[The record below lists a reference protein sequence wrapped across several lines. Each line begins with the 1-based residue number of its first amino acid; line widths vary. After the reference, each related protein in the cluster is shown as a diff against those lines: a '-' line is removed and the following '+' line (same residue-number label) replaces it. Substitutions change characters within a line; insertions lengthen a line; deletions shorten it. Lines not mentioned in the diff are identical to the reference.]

1 MAPST
6 RTTAS
11 RKRTNDN
18 NVPPPSDKRPR
29 TTQPQQQASQLSP
42 QDGPADHPITSIE
55 NTDSLNTELEELR
68 EYKRQAE
75 AKELEMARELED
87 LQEAKRQQ
95 SAEVRTLTDAHEEAQ
110 KATRTY
116 LSKSVDLREQVE
128 AYRIAEQSRGQN
140 RERLEELEE
149 EHEKIQD
156 LGGLDK
162 ICKDLEYYEEL
173 GDIEDLR
180 DLHDQLDDE
189 FGGIENFREDLLQLE
204 DLGGLDEIRETHDQL
219 RHLGGLALLREER
232 EYDKERLEE
241 LEQECERL
249 GEIQGALR
257 AVEAQRDHARLERD
271 EAKRREGVT
280 MDAMTGAL
288 QNRDKTIAALRE
300 DLHSE
305 RQALYELRSSRPIP
319 AQESGDEDQPE
330 PNNHTDAE
338 LGLLWVS
345 SVCEVAKANIK
356 MQMTKAPSSVRRKP
370 APWFHIGT
378 CPTTDVFCH
387 IFRLVTPK
395 KSFKIAA
402 TELDRALGGPVENF
416 SIAVGPVVLVGD
428 VNVYWDPKTLTFRMS
443 GTFGQSLTTQH
454 DNDDMRF
461 SYVNEHGESVNKYGE
476 VLYVH

>member
-6 RTTAS
+6 RTTTS

-18 NVPPPSDKRPR
+18 NVPPPSNKRPC
-29 TTQPQQQASQLSP
+29 TTQPQQQASETSL
-42 QDGPADHPITSIE
+42 QDGPADQPITPVE
-55 NTDSLNTELEELR
+55 NTESLATELEELR
-68 EYKRQAE
+68 AYERQAE
-75 AKELEMARELED
+75 AKELEMARELEN
-87 LQEAKRQQ
+87 LQETKRQQ
-95 SAEVRTLTDAHEEAQ
+95 SAEVRTLKDAHEEAQ
-110 KATRTY
+110 KAARTY
-116 LSKSVDLREQVE
+116 LSESMDLREQVE
-128 AYRIAEQSRGQN
+128 AYRIAEQSRGEN

-204 DLGGLDEIRETHDQL
+204 DLGGLDEVRETHDQL
-219 RHLGGLALLREER
+219 RHLGGLVLLREER

-257 AVEAQRDHARLERD
+257 A
-271 EAKRREGVT
+271 RREGVT

-288 QNRDKTIAALRE
+288 QNRDKIIAALRE

-305 RQALYELRSSRPIP
+305 RQALYELRSSRPIS
-319 AQESGDEDQPE
+319 AQESGNEDQPE

-356 MQMTKAPSSVRRKP
+356 KQMTKAPSSVRMNP

-378 CPTTDVFCH
+378 CPTIDVFCH
-387 IFRLVTPK
+387 IFRLATPK

-402 TELDRALGGPVENF
+402 TELDRALGGP
-416 SIAVGPVVLVGD
+416 SIAVGTVVLVGD

>member
-6 RTTAS
+6 RTTTS

-18 NVPPPSDKRPR
+18 NVPPPSNKRPC
-29 TTQPQQQASQLSP
+29 TTQPQQQASETSL
-42 QDGPADHPITSIE
+42 QDGPADQPITPVE
-55 NTDSLNTELEELR
+55 NTESLATELEELR
-68 EYKRQAE
+68 AYERQAE
-75 AKELEMARELED
+75 AKELEMARELEN
-87 LQEAKRQQ
+87 LQETKRQQ
-95 SAEVRTLTDAHEEAQ
+95 SAEVRTLKDAHEEAQ
-110 KATRTY
+110 KAARTY
-116 LSKSVDLREQVE
+116 LSESMGLREQVE
-128 AYRIAEQSRGQN
+128 AYRIAEQSRGEN

-149 EHEKIQD
+149 EHGKIQD

-204 DLGGLDEIRETHDQL
+204 DLGGLDEVRETHDQL
-219 RHLGGLALLREER
+219 RHLGGLVLLREER

-288 QNRDKTIAALRE
+288 QNRDKIIAALRE

-305 RQALYELRSSRPIP
+305 RQAL
-319 AQESGDEDQPE
+319 
-330 PNNHTDAE
+330 
-338 LGLLWVS
+338 
-345 SVCEVAKANIK
+345 
-356 MQMTKAPSSVRRKP
+356 
-370 APWFHIGT
+370 
-378 CPTTDVFCH
+378 
-387 IFRLVTPK
+387 
-395 KSFKIAA
+395 
-402 TELDRALGGPVENF
+402 
-416 SIAVGPVVLVGD
+416 
-428 VNVYWDPKTLTFRMS
+428 
-443 GTFGQSLTTQH
+443 
-454 DNDDMRF
+454 
-461 SYVNEHGESVNKYGE
+461 
-476 VLYVH
+476 

>member
-1 MAPST
+1 YH
-6 RTTAS
+6 
-11 RKRTNDN
+11 DG
-18 NVPPPSDKRPR
+18 
-29 TTQPQQQASQLSP
+29 SQHKS
-42 QDGPADHPITSIE
+42 GGFSPITPVE
-55 NTDSLNTELEELR
+55 NTESLATELEELR
-68 EYKRQAE
+68 EHKRQAE

-110 KATRTY
+110 KAARTY
-116 LSKSVDLREQVE
+116 LSESVDLREQVE
-128 AYRIAEQSRGQN
+128 AYGIAERSRGEK

-189 FGGIENFREDLLQLE
+189 FGGIEKFREDLLQLE

-219 RHLGGLALLREER
+219 RHLGGLVLLREER

-249 GEIQGALR
+249 GKIQGALR

-356 MQMTKAPSSVRRKP
+356 KQMTKAPSSVRMNP

-378 CPTTDVFCH
+378 CPTIDVFCH
-387 IFRLVTPK
+387 IFRLATPK

-416 SIAVGPVVLVGD
+416 CIAVRTVVLVGD
-428 VNVYWDPKTLTFRMS
+428 VNVYWDPRTLTFRMS

-476 VLYVH
+476 ILHVY

>member
-1 MAPST
+1 MELMMIIG
-6 RTTAS
+6 
-11 RKRTNDN
+11 TNDN
-18 NVPPPSDKRPR
+18 NVPPPSNKRPC
-29 TTQPQQQASQLSP
+29 TTQPQQQASETSL
-42 QDGPADHPITSIE
+42 QDGPADQPITPVE
-55 NTDSLNTELEELR
+55 NTESLATELEELR

-75 AKELEMARELED
+75 AKELEMARELEN
-87 LQEAKRQQ
+87 LQETKRQQ
-95 SAEVRTLTDAHEEAQ
+95 SAEVRTLKDAHEEAQ
-110 KATRTY
+110 KAARTY
-116 LSKSVDLREQVE
+116 LSESMDLREQVE
-128 AYRIAEQSRGQN
+128 AYRLAEQSRGEN

-189 FGGIENFREDLLQLE
+189 FGGIENLREDLLQLE
-204 DLGGLDEIRETHDQL
+204 DLGGLDKIRETHDQL
-219 RHLGGLALLREER
+219 RHLGGLVLLREER

-257 AVEAQRDHARLERD
+257 AIEAQRDHAWLERD
-271 EAKRREGVT
+271 EAKRREQAT
-280 MDAMTGAL
+280 MDIMSAAL
-288 QNRDKTIAALRE
+288 KNRDDTNAALRE

-305 RQALYELRSSRPIP
+305 RQALYKLRSSRPIP

-330 PNNHTDAE
+330 PNN
-338 LGLLWVS
+338 L
-345 SVCEVAKANIK
+345 CEVVKANIK
-356 MQMTKAPSSVRRKP
+356 KQMSKASTSVRRKP

-387 IFRLVTPK
+387 IFRLATPK

-416 SIAVGPVVLVGD
+416 PIAVGPVVLVGD

-461 SYVNEHGESVNKYGE
+461 SYVNEHGESVDKYGE
-476 VLYVH
+476 VLHVY

>member
-6 RTTAS
+6 RAAAS

-18 NVPPPSDKRPR
+18 NAPPPSNKRFR
-29 TTQPQQQASQLSP
+29 TTQSQQQVSE
-42 QDGPADHPITSIE
+42 T
-55 NTDSLNTELEELR
+55 LNTELEQLR

-75 AKELEMARELED
+75 AKEVETARELEH

-95 SAEVRTLTDAHEEAQ
+95 SAEVRTLKDAHEEARE
-110 KATRTY
+110 AARTY
-116 LSKSVDLREQVE
+116 FEE
-128 AYRIAEQSRGQN
+128 GEN

-219 RHLGGLALLREER
+219 RHLGGLVLLREER

-271 EAKRREGVT
+271 EAKRKEGVT

-356 MQMTKAPSSVRRKP
+356 KQMTKAPSSVRMNP

-378 CPTTDVFCH
+378 CPTIDVFCH
-387 IFRLVTPK
+387 IFRLATPK

-416 SIAVGPVVLVGD
+416 SIAVGSVVLVGD

-476 VLYVH
+476 VLYVY

>member
-1 MAPST
+1 MLCT
-6 RTTAS
+6 RAAAS
-11 RKRTNDN
+11 RKRMTVDDTIIVYQLTAIVGTNDN
-18 NVPPPSDKRPR
+18 DAPPASNKRR
-29 TTQPQQQASQLSP
+29 CSTQPQQQASKTSL
-42 QDGPADHPITSIE
+42 QDGPADQPITPVE
-55 NTDSLNTELEELR
+55 NTESLATELEELR

-75 AKELEMARELED
+75 AKELEMARELEN
-87 LQEAKRQQ
+87 LQETKRQQ
-95 SAEVRTLTDAHEEAQ
+95 SAEVRTLKDAHEEAQ
-110 KATRTY
+110 KAARTY
-116 LSKSVDLREQVE
+116 LSESMDLREQVE
-128 AYRIAEQSRGQN
+128 AYRIAEQSRGEN

-204 DLGGLDEIRETHDQL
+204 DLG
-219 RHLGGLALLREER
+219 
-232 EYDKERLEE
+232 ERLEE

-257 AVEAQRDHARLERD
+257 AIEAQRDHARLERD
-271 EAKRREGVT
+271 EAKRTEQVT
-280 MDAMTGAL
+280 MDIMSAAL
-288 QNRDKTIAALRE
+288 KNRDDTNAALRE

-330 PNNHTDAE
+330 PNNRTDAE

-356 MQMTKAPSSVRRKP
+356 KQMSKASTSVRRKP

-387 IFRLVTPK
+387 IFRLATPK

-402 TELDRALGGPVENF
+402 TEVDRALGGPVENF

-428 VNVYWDPKTLTFRMS
+428 ELVFVNTHAQRSRASSSIPTRINS
-443 GTFGQSLTTQH
+443 S
-454 DNDDMRF
+454 R
-461 SYVNEHGESVNKYGE
+461 
-476 VLYVH
+476 

>member
-1 MAPST
+1 MGPGT
-6 RTTAS
+6 RAAAS
-11 RKRTNDN
+11 RKRTNDSN
-18 NVPPPSDKRPR
+18 APPPSNKRLR
-29 TTQPQQQASQLSP
+29 ATQPQQQASETSL
-42 QDGPADHPITSIE
+42 QDGPADQPITPVE
-55 NTDSLNTELEELR
+55 NTESLATELEVLR
-68 EYKRQAE
+68 AYKRQAE
-75 AKELEMARELED
+75 AKELEMARELEN
-87 LQEAKRQQ
+87 LQETKRQQ
-95 SAEVRTLTDAHEEAQ
+95 SAEVRTLKDAHEEAQ
-110 KATRTY
+110 KAARTY
-116 LSKSVDLREQVE
+116 LSESMDLREKVE
-128 AYRIAEQSRGQN
+128 AYRIAEQSRGEN
-140 RERLEELEE
+140 RERLEELEG

-162 ICKDLEYYEEL
+162 ICKNLEYYEEL

-189 FGGIENFREDLLQLE
+189 FGGIENFKEDLLQLE

-271 EAKRREGVT
+271 EAKRREG
-280 MDAMTGAL
+280 
-288 QNRDKTIAALRE
+288 TIAALRE

-338 LGLLWVS
+338 LGLPWVS

-356 MQMTKAPSSVRRKP
+356 KQMTKAPSSVRMNP

-378 CPTTDVFCH
+378 CPTIDVFCH
-387 IFRLVTPK
+387 IFRLATPK
-395 KSFKIAA
+395 KSFKIAATVKIAA
-402 TELDRALGGPVENF
+402 TELDRALGGPVENS
-416 SIAVGPVVLVGD
+416 SIAVGTVVLVGD

-454 DNDDMRF
+454 DNDDMRS
-461 SYVNEHGESVNKYGE
+461 SYVNEH
-476 VLYVH
+476 

>member
-6 RTTAS
+6 RAAAS

-18 NVPPPSDKRPR
+18 NAPPPSNKRFR
-29 TTQPQQQASQLSP
+29 TTQSQQQVSETSP
-42 QDGPADHPITSIE
+42 QNGPADQPITPVE

-75 AKELEMARELED
+75 AKEVETARELEN

-95 SAEVRTLTDAHEEAQ
+95 SAEVRTLKDAHEEARE
-110 KATRTY
+110 AARTY
-116 LSKSVDLREQVE
+116 FEESTNLREQRE
-128 AYRIAEQSRGQN
+128 SRGEN

-189 FGGIENFREDLLQLE
+189 FGGIEKFREDLLQLE

-219 RHLGGLALLREER
+219 RHLGGLVLLREER

-271 EAKRREGVT
+271 EAKRREG
-280 MDAMTGAL
+280 
-288 QNRDKTIAALRE
+288 TIAALRE

-319 AQESGDEDQPE
+319 AQQSGDEDQPE
-330 PNNHTDAE
+330 PNNHTNAE

-345 SVCEVAKANIK
+345 SVCEVAKANTK
-356 MQMTKAPSSVRRKP
+356 KQMTKAPSSVRMNP

-378 CPTTDVFCH
+378 CPTIDVFCH
-387 IFRLVTPK
+387 IFRLATPK

-416 SIAVGPVVLVGD
+416 VSWFPPLEALDTNLRRLSLLPSGPLFWLETLMST
-428 VNVYWDPKTLTFRMS
+428 WDPKTLTFRMS

-476 VLYVH
+476 VLHVY